1 VREEITKENA
11 ERCKIKPYGVAER
24 MKPWFEKEGEGM
36 RGICGR
42 ISGGSKG
49 KCKTSTGLTKGRVLS
64 PSAQRDRGYVTEIK
78 SNRRRE
84 VMRSYLSSRGG
95 GTLAGFCSV

>member
-1 VREEITKENA
+1 
-11 ERCKIKPYGVAER
+11 
-24 MKPWFEKEGEGM
+24 M

-95 GTLAGFCSV
+95 GKGDSKRCERLEPFLAELVWGVR

>member
-1 VREEITKENA
+1 
-11 ERCKIKPYGVAER
+11 
-24 MKPWFEKEGEGM
+24 M

-84 VMRSYLSSRGG
+84 VMRSY
-95 GTLAGFCSV
+95 SVSFVRSEGKSLNAMMQLNYPATVYL